1 MKVLVTGGAGF
12 IGTNVVRALIEQGH
26 EPAVLDDLST
36 GLKTNI
42 PEGVPFFEGSI
53 TSIESIRK
61 ALLGAE
67 AVVHLAAR
75 GSVPRSI
82 RNPVLTQQVNVD
94 GTLNVLEVAREKDLQ
109 VVFSSSSSVY
119 GANTALPKN
128 EEMILRPLTPYA
140 ASKLAGEA
148 LMMAYGKTYDL
159 CITTLRFFNVF
170 GPWQRPDHVYSA
182 VIPKWIWKAMNN
194 QKLEIFG
201 DGQQSRDFTSVTFVK
216 EVILDSLKNRVDHPE
231 PINLAFGN
239 KITLNQVIIEMKKH
253 FPKLEAEYSEPR
265 LGDVYASQNDP
276 TLLKSIFPK
285 VRTESFEESLSK
297 TIHWLAEESSRIIGG
312 PQVDD

>member
-12 IGTNVVRALIEQGH
+12 IGTNVVLGLLAQGH
-26 EPAVLDDLST
+26 QPVVLDDLST

-42 PEGVPFFEGSI
+42 PDGVPFFEGSI
-53 TSIESIRK
+53 TNIETIRH
-61 ALLGAE
+61 ASLGAE

-82 RNPVLTQQVNVD
+82 RNPVLTQRVNVD
-94 GTLNVLEVAREKDLQ
+94 GTLNVLEVARENDLQ
-109 VVFSSSSSVY
+109 VIFSSSSSVY
-119 GANTALPKN
+119 GANTVIPKN
-128 EEMILRPLTPYA
+128 EEMFLRPLTPYA

-194 QKLEIFG
+194 QKLEIYG
-201 DGQQSRDFTSVTFVK
+201 DGQQSRDFTSVSLVK
-216 EVILDSLKNRVDHPE
+216 EVIQEALKNRVNHPD
-231 PINLAFGN
+231 PINIAFGN

-253 FPKLEAEYSEPR
+253 FPKLNVEYSEPR
-265 LGDVYASQNDP
+265 VGDVYASQNNP
-276 TLLKSIFPK
+276 ALLKSVFPN
-285 VRTESFEESLSK
+285 VQTEYFEKSLEN
-297 TIHWLAEESSRIIGG
+297 TIHWLGQESSKIIGG

>member
-12 IGTNVVRALIEQGH
+12 IGTNIVLGLLAQGH
-26 EPAVLDDLST
+26 QPVVLDDLST

-42 PEGVPFFEGSI
+42 PDGVPFFEGSI
-53 TSIESIRK
+53 TNMETIRH
-61 ALLGAE
+61 ASLGAE

-82 RNPVLTQQVNVD
+82 RNPVLTQRVNVD
-94 GTLNVLEVAREKDLQ
+94 GTLNVLEVARENDLQ
-109 VVFSSSSSVY
+109 VIFSSSSSVY
-119 GANTALPKN
+119 GANTVIPKN

-140 ASKLAGEA
+140 ATKLAGEA

-194 QKLEIFG
+194 QKLEIYG
-201 DGQQSRDFTSVTFVK
+201 DGQQSRDFTSVSLVK
-216 EVILDSLKNRVDHPE
+216 EVIQEALKNRVNHPD
-231 PINLAFGN
+231 PINIAFGN

-253 FPKLEAEYSEPR
+253 FPKLNVEYSEPR
-265 LGDVYASQNDP
+265 VGDVYASQNNP
-276 TLLKSIFPK
+276 ALLKSVFPN
-285 VRTESFEESLSK
+285 VQTEYFEKSLEN
-297 TIHWLAEESSRIIGG
+297 TIHWLGQESSKIIGG

>member
-12 IGTNVVRALIEQGH
+12 IGTNIVLGLLAQGH
-26 EPAVLDDLST
+26 QPVVLDDLST

-42 PEGVPFFEGSI
+42 PDGVPFFEGSI
-53 TSIESIRK
+53 TNIETIRH
-61 ALLGAE
+61 ASLGAE

-82 RNPVLTQQVNVD
+82 RNPVLTQRVNVD
-94 GTLNVLEVAREKDLQ
+94 GTLNVLEVARENDLQ
-109 VVFSSSSSVY
+109 VIFSSSSSVY
-119 GANTALPKN
+119 GANTVIPKN

-194 QKLEIFG
+194 QKLEIYG
-201 DGQQSRDFTSVTFVK
+201 DGQQSRDFTSVSLVK
-216 EVILDSLKNRVDHPE
+216 EVILEALENRVNHPD

-253 FPKLEAEYSEPR
+253 FPKLDVEYSEPR
-265 LGDVYASQNDP
+265 FGDVYASQNNP
-276 TLLKSIFPK
+276 TLLKSVFPN
-285 VRTESFEESLSK
+285 VQTENFEESLGN
-297 TIHWLAEESSRIIGG
+297 TIHWLGQESSKIIGG